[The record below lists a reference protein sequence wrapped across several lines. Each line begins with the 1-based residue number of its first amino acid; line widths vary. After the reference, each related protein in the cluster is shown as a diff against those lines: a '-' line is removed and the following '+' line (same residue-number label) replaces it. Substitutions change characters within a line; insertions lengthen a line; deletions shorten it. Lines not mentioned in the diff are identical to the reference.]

1 MPGNVQESATQAIAA
16 GPVATAERD
25 LLDRLGA
32 VVFQTDAA
40 GNWTY
45 LNRAW
50 TTITGFSIEETLG
63 TNFLDYVHPDEREH
77 TVALF
82 MAVMEGAAEA
92 CHHETRYRTASG
104 DFRWLELRATL
115 LFDDAR
121 QLVGNCGTLT
131 DITGRRETAQAID
144 ERVQLTELV
153 ASGEAFDDLPYGA
166 LLLDN
171 DLVVQR
177 ASATARR
184 LLGHSLEIGTA
195 FSELLP
201 LFDTWE
207 PSRSALAPE
216 WGPLRTAARTGQTQY
231 AELSC
236 RPADGS
242 GAVWLQTTVIPSP
255 DPHDSSGQLVVL
267 LQDVTELRRAEA
279 RQAAVAALG
288 QRALEAVT
296 LTELLDGAVESVVRV
311 LEADFA
317 DLFVTGADGEV
328 QLRSRFGWPGSDD
341 DGGGGLDGLLHLAEL
356 ALLVERPVH
365 TNEIALPQ
373 SYGFATASS
382 LSVPVHSG
390 ALQLVVQAH
399 SINERTFRPEEA
411 GFLQVL
417 GGVLASAIA
426 RRESEEAAVAQS
438 LHDPLTGLANR
449 MLLHTRLELALRNG
463 QETHRGLAVLAL
475 DLDQFKRV
483 NDTLGHAAG
492 DEVLRGVAAR
502 MIRATRDA
510 DTVARVGGDEF
521 IIVLPGLFSQADASH
536 VAAKVHASVAQPLY
550 VGESR
555 VEVQASIGVAVVT
568 ESVAEP
574 AWLLKRADNAMY
586 QAKHSGRNFVVLAD
600 DSSDDTTALAM
611 RSPSSVD
618 S

>member
-1 MPGNVQESATQAIAA
+1 MPRDVPESVTQAAA
-16 GPVATAERD
+16 ADSVATVERA

-50 TTITGFSIEETLG
+50 TTITGFSIVETLG
-63 TNFLDYVHPDEREH
+63 TNFLEYVHPDERDH

-104 DFRWLELRATL
+104 GYRWLELRATL
-115 LFDDAR
+115 LFDDAH

-131 DITGRRETAQAID
+131 DITARRETAHAID

-166 LLLDN
+166 LLLDS
-171 DLVVQR
+171 DLVVHR

-184 LLGHSLEIGTA
+184 LLGHALDVGTP
-195 FSELLP
+195 FRQLLP
-201 LFDTWE
+201 LFE
-207 PSRSALAPE
+207 VGEQSRVALTPE
-216 WGPLRTAARTGQTQY
+216 WGPLHTAVRTGQTQY

-242 GAVWLQTTVIPSP
+242 PAVWLQTTVIPSP
-255 DPHDSSGQLVVL
+255 DPQDSSGQLVVL

-288 QRALEAVT
+288 QRALEAAT
-296 LTELLDGAVESVVRV
+296 LAELLDDAVESVARV
-311 LEADFA
+311 LEVEFA
-317 DLFVTGADGEV
+317 DLFVTGADSQV
-328 QLRSRFGWPGSDD
+328 KLRSRYGWPIAADEGSR
-341 DGGGGLDGLLHLAEL
+341 GPAGLLHLAEL
-356 ALLVERPVH
+356 AVLVERPVH
-365 TNEIALPQ
+365 TNEIALPHA
-373 SYGFATASS
+373 YGLGTASS
-382 LSVPVHSG
+382 VSVPVQSG
-390 ALQLVVQAH
+390 ALQLVLQAH
-399 SINERTFRPEEA
+399 SISERTFRAEEVS
-411 GFLQVL
+411 FLQVL

-426 RRESEEAAVAQS
+426 RRESEDAAVAQS

-449 MLLHTRLELALRNG
+449 VLLHTRLELALRNG
-463 QETHRGLAVLAL
+463 QETDRGLAVLAL

-521 IIVLPGLFSQADASH
+521 IIVLPGLVDHAAASH

-550 VGESR
+550 VGESC
-555 VEVQASIGVAVVT
+555 VDVQASIGVSVVT
-568 ESVAEP
+568 EPVVEP
-574 AWLLKRADNAMY
+574 AWLLKRADAAMY
-586 QAKHSGRNFVVLAD
+586 QAKRSGRNVVVLAND
-600 DSSDDTTALAM
+600 DRADSPAM
-611 RSPSSVD
+611 AMQASSVD